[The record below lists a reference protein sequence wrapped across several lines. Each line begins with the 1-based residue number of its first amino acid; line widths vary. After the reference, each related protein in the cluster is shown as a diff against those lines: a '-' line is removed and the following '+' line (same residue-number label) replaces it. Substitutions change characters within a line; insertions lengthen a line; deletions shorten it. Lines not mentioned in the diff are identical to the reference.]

1 MSNKLYSLLKLTR
14 PLGWIP
20 FLIPLILGIYDAFV
34 INFSSIDILKIISGI
49 LVYGPIGAGSQYALN
64 FYFDRNLDK
73 ENKLRIPAKDLK
85 IADQPFSSGSIS
97 ENEGK
102 AFIMILIIAGLT
114 ISWSI
119 STMFFLITALCAL
132 LGIAYS
138 TPPLRF
144 KSRPFLDIFANIA
157 CCFLSYVA
165 GWVIFRSLTELQIF
179 KPLLLSLLVGSG
191 YIITTV
197 VDIEIDRKN
206 NVMSTSAYLG
216 IKNVAFFGLVLLM
229 MSYLAL
235 MAVFVQVSEKI
246 DIVFIAIIFFVY
258 PVILFI
264 YNIVYDIS
272 SIRKKGGVFRYI
284 GLTHFVFMYL
294 IYIVASV
301 VYSRYSLE
309 LVNMIYPLGILI
321 YPIIFI
327 GYYRFYRIANIEKA
341 LNMSEQATVIIP
353 MLFIIFLVIQL
364 I

>member
-144 KSRPFLDIFANIA
+144 KSRPFLD
-157 CCFLSYVA
+157 
-165 GWVIFRSLTELQIF
+165 
-179 KPLLLSLLVGSG
+179 
-191 YIITTV
+191 
-197 VDIEIDRKN
+197 
-206 NVMSTSAYLG
+206 
-216 IKNVAFFGLVLLM
+216 
-229 MSYLAL
+229 
-235 MAVFVQVSEKI
+235 
-246 DIVFIAIIFFVY
+246 
-258 PVILFI
+258 
-264 YNIVYDIS
+264 
-272 SIRKKGGVFRYI
+272 
-284 GLTHFVFMYL
+284 
-294 IYIVASV
+294 
-301 VYSRYSLE
+301 
-309 LVNMIYPLGILI
+309 
-321 YPIIFI
+321 
-327 GYYRFYRIANIEKA
+327 
-341 LNMSEQATVIIP
+341 
-353 MLFIIFLVIQL
+353 
-364 I
+364 